1 MTTELDIAR
10 QIANGELPS
19 PQKAGDSTVLL
30 DIRITGTGVAYRA
43 KLDEFVSRNPDYYLN
58 DDFLASCNGAPVIW
72 EHPDGNK
79 LNSDEF
85 KKRVIGTIFLPYLK
99 NDEVWGIAKTYDQ
112 DFIDIIDD
120 IIDDIKNGKILNC
133 DLSTSPTVIF
143 DKQQPTQQ
151 IEING
156 KPETILIEG
165 EPSIIDHVAITENG
179 GVWDKGQEPNGIN
192 LSINTTEGD
201 TMPDEVI
208 ESQEHEAQEESV
220 QAQILAALG
229 KISERLD
236 ALEGA
241 KADAVAPPAPE
252 VAPAEPAQPVA
263 EVKADDDIPN
273 RIAEV
278 EKKLDSMTAK
288 PAVLSDSDMEEV
300 ADSEGKAAE
309 VAHAFGDSAVRAMQG
324 ETPTAFRKR
333 LIRKYQKH
341 SPAFKDSNVDMI
353 NDASTLKAI
362 EATVYAD
369 SMKAAKSPNINTGS
383 TMPREIKHES
393 MGRTTIEFVGG
404 KPGAVFDQFKSP
416 ARSGRLG
423 AN

>member
-43 KLDEFVSRNPDYYLN
+43 KLNEFVSRNPDYYLN

-85 KKRVIGTIFLPYLK
+85 ADRVIGTVFFPYLK
-99 NDEVWGIAKTYDQ
+99 DSEVWGIAKIYDQ
-112 DFIDIIDD
+112 YAID
-120 IIDDIKNGKILNC
+120 KIM
-133 DLSTSPTVIF
+133 DGGLSTSPTVIF

-252 VAPAEPAQPVA
+252 TPPAEPAQPVA

-300 ADSEGKAAE
+300 ADSEGKGAE
-309 VAHAFGDSAVRAMQG
+309 LSHVFGDSNPIRAMQG

-353 NDASTLKAI
+353 NDAATLKSI

-383 TMPREIKHES
+383 NMPREIKHES

-404 KPGAVFDQFKSP
+404 EPGAVYNQFKAAS
-416 ARSGRLG
+416 RTGRLG

>member
-19 PQKAGDSTVLL
+19 PQRAGEAAVLF
-30 DIRITGTGVAYRA
+30 DIRITGTGAAYRS
-43 KLDEFVSRNPDYYLN
+43 KLDEFVYRPPEEYLN
-58 DDFLASCNGAPVIW
+58 DEFLARCNGLPVIW
-72 EHPDGNK
+72 EHPDDNK
-79 LNSDEF
+79 LNSEEF
-85 KKRVIGTIFLPYLK
+85 GNRIIGTVFLPYLK
-99 NDEVWGIAKTYDQ
+99 DNEVWGIAKIYDQ
-112 DFIDIIDD
+112 DAINKII
-120 IIDDIKNGKILNC
+120 NGG
-133 DLSTSPTVIF
+133 LSTSPTVIF
-143 DKQQPTQQ
+143 DEQQPTQQ
-151 IEING
+151 IDVNG

-192 LSINTTEGD
+192 LSTNTTEGD

-241 KADAVAPPAPE
+241 KADANVAPAPAE
-252 VAPAEPAQPVA
+252 VAAEPAQPVA
-263 EVKADDDIPN
+263 EADNDIPN

-278 EKKLDSMTAK
+278 EKKLDSMCEK

-324 ETPTAFRKR
+324 ETPLAYRKR
-333 LIRKYQKH
+333 VIRKYQKH
-341 SPAFKDSNVDMI
+341 SAAFKDANVDMI
-353 NDASTLKAI
+353 NDPSTLKAI

-369 SMKAAKSPNINTGS
+369 SMKAARSPSINTGS

-404 KPGAVFDQFKSP
+404 KPGAVFDQFKAP
-416 ARSGRLG
+416 ALSGRLG
-423 AN
+423 GN